1 MMDWIRELGG
11 RVRSFFSKRK
21 LDGDFN
27 EEMSAHLDLAIE
39 ENFGRG
45 MSAEEARRQA
55 MIRFGGIAM
64 TQEIHRETRGL
75 PWVDTVQQD
84 VRYALRTLRRD
95 AGFTTI
101 AVLILALGIG
111 ANTTVF
117 SVIDTVLLRP
127 LPFRDASQ
135 LVWVEDQEGHEG
147 LSSATFPVAVFEA
160 MRTRNHSFQAMTAY
174 FAFFGFGD
182 YKLTGRGDPAR
193 LVGLPV
199 AENFFPMLGVQPILG
214 RQFTDEECRK
224 NGRRALLLSHAL
236 WQQRFGGDP
245 KMVGQSLTL
254 DGNAVTV
261 VGVLPAKWDF
271 GSVFAP
277 GTRVDFYVPCVMD
290 DIRTYGNTLA
300 IVGRL
305 KPELTV
311 EDARTEFAALQPA
324 LRKAHPEWYSEYRA
338 RLDGLKDRVS
348 GKLRRSLIVVWCAVG
363 LILLIVCVNLANLL
377 LARSATRG
385 KEFALRCALGAGRGR
400 IVRQLLTESL
410 VLASGGAV
418 LGLGIA
424 FALTRYLAS
433 SGTIALPLLQNV
445 RVDGTALAFTMLAT
459 VGAAVLFGLAPGLK
473 AAGGKMQTALQ
484 ESSRGSSEGRGH
496 GDFRALLV
504 VSEVALA
511 CVLLVGAGLLLRS
524 FVQLLDVDLGF
535 QPTRAIDLRVSF
547 QGPPSGLQEVL
558 HRVRAVPGIEAA
570 GVADALPLAQNRAWG
585 LAAKG
590 KNYPPGA
597 YPSAFVYVITPG
609 YLDAMG
615 MRLRS
620 GRDFTW
626 ADAEK
631 SEKVV
636 VINQSAARHIWPGLD
651 PVGRM
656 ANAGGADSR
665 VVGVVA
671 DIRES
676 SVEQEAGNEMFLP
689 ATQALGGSSDLDLI
703 MRTRLPAESIAP
715 SVRATLR
722 SINPNQTVTDFKPLQ
737 QLVDRSISPRRFF
750 VLMVSAFATLGLLLA
765 SLGIYGVISYSVARQ
780 TRDIGI
786 RMALGASAGELQM
799 GVIGRTLK
807 LALTGIGVGAAA
819 SFVVARWIGSLLFEI
834 SPSDPMTF
842 AGTVLLLAVVAL
854 AAGYVPAR
862 RASRVDPAVALRSE

>member
-1 MMDWIRELGG
+1 MTLRELAG
-11 RVRSFFSKRK
+11 RVRCFFRKRK
-21 LDGDFN
+21 LEGDFHD
-27 EEMSAHLDLAIE
+27 EMAAHLELAIE
-39 ENFGRG
+39 ENMAHG

-55 MIRFGGIAM
+55 MIRFGGIAA
-64 TQEIHRETRGL
+64 TQEVHREARGL
-75 PWVDTVQQD
+75 PWVDAVQQD
-84 VRYALRTLRRD
+84 VRYAFRTLRRD

-101 AVLILALGIG
+101 AVVILALGIG
-111 ANTTVF
+111 ANTAVF

-127 LPFRDASQ
+127 LPFRDAGQ

-160 MRTRNHSFQAMTAY
+160 MRARSHSFQDMTAY

-182 YKLTGRGDPAR
+182 YKLTGRGEPAR

-199 AENFFPMLGVQPILG
+199 AQNFFPMLGVQPLLG

-224 NGRRALLLSHAL
+224 NGRRALMLGHAL

-245 KMVGQSLTL
+245 KMVGQVLTL
-254 DGNAVTV
+254 DGNAFTV
-261 VGVLPAKWDF
+261 VGVLPASWDF

-277 GTRVDFYVPCVMD
+277 GTRVDFYLPCVMD

-305 KPELTV
+305 KPGLTV

-324 LRKAHPEWYSEYRA
+324 LKKAHPEWYSTYLA
-338 RLDGLKDRVS
+338 HLDGLKDRVS

-385 KEFALRCALGAGRGR
+385 KEFALRSALGAGRGR
-400 IVRQLLTESL
+400 IIRQLLTESL

-418 LGLGIA
+418 LGLGLA

-433 SGTIALPLLQNV
+433 SGTVALPLLQNV
-445 RVDGTALAFTMLAT
+445 RIDGTGLGFTMLVT

-473 AAGGKMQTALQ
+473 AAGGKMQAALQ

-496 GDFRALLV
+496 GNFRAMLV

-535 QPTRAIDLRVSF
+535 QPGRAIDLRVSY
-547 QGPPSGLQEVL
+547 QGPPAGLQEVL

-570 GVADALPLAQNRAWG
+570 GIADALPLAQNRAWG

-590 KNYPPGA
+590 KNYPPSA

-631 SEKVV
+631 SERVV
-636 VINQSAARHIWPGLD
+636 LINQSAARHIWPGLD
-651 PVGRM
+651 PIGRIANVG
-656 ANAGGADSR
+656 GTDSR
-665 VVGVVA
+665 IVGVVA

-715 SVRATLR
+715 SVRTTLR
-722 SINPNQTVTDFKPLQ
+722 TINPNQTVTDFKPLQ
-737 QLVDRSISPRRFF
+737 ELVDRSISPRRFF
-750 VLMVSAFATLGLLLA
+750 VLMVTAFATLGLLLA

-786 RMALGASAGELQM
+786 RMALGASPGELQM
-799 GVIGRTLK
+799 SVIGRTLR
-807 LALTGIGVGAAA
+807 LALAGIAVGAAA
-819 SFVVARWIGSLLFEI
+819 SFVVARLIGSLLFGI
-834 SPSDPMTF
+834 SPADPVTF
-842 AGTVLLLAVVAL
+842 AGTVLLLGAVAL